1 MMEEQQQLLSTGHV
15 VVDRVTVSVIDKRLT
30 EDIIEQLEGVQPQVG
45 PAKAHTRQGDPQLV
59 ELTARGRVIDVKI
72 WVINLESHLYI

>member
-45 PAKAHTRQGDPQLV
+45 PAKLLSSSFQAFGL
-59 ELTARGRVIDVKI
+59 LG
-72 WVINLESHLYI
+72 